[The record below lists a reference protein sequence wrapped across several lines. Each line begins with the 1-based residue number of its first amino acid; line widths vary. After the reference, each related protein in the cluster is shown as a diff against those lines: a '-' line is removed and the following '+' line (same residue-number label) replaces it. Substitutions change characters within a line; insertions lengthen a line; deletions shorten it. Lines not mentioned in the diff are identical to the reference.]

1 MILGFKKKKMNN
13 EKMLEYLM
21 ISEILN
27 TTVNLRTSPV
37 YNWLYPR
44 YSELRD
50 EFIKEYTPTIPNI
63 KNPVTDNNDK
73 ESS

>member
-1 MILGFKKKKMNN
+1 MIN

-27 TTVNLRTSPV
+27 DQLLDHRTFDR
-37 YNWLYPR
+37 LYPR